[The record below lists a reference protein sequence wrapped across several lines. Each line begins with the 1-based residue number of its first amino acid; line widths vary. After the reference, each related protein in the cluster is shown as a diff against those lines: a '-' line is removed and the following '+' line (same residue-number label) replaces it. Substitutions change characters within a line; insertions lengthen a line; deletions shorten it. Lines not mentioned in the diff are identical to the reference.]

1 MLPLGAYK
9 NLPHMS
15 GEPNSDRPAKSVQ
28 SPSKRDKKLLRDI
41 IEKGLQKEFKSGIEQ
56 LETIIRVWR
65 QRQIDTSDVYRQL
78 NETMNEH
85 DKGIARRYDQMNG
98 TTYAQI
104 VAAQLADELIEESD
118 LQELSDEMRQQIIQW
133 SVVWKNA

>member
-1 MLPLGAYK
+1 
-9 NLPHMS
+9 MS
-15 GEPNSDRPAKSVQ
+15 GDPNSDRPAKSAQ

-78 NETMNEH
+78 NETMSEH
-85 DKGIARRYDQMNG
+85 DKSIARRYDQITETNFV
-98 TTYAQI
+98 QI
-104 VAAQLADELIEESD
+104 VAAQLADELIDESD
-118 LQELSDEMRQQIIQW
+118 LQELSDDIRQQIIQW
-133 SVVWKNA
+133 STVWKNA

>member
-1 MLPLGAYK
+1 
-9 NLPHMS
+9 MS

-104 VAAQLADELIEESD
+104 VAAQLADELITESD